1 MHAPVVAAS
10 ISTHAMVASEDPN
23 GKMND
28 ETSDVAPHSGKK
40 PIFIVPYPG
49 VNGTV
54 AGVLL
59 DGKQIVLAGIFPEV
73 GSGARLLLDSE
84 RTKHMIQDFVRRV
97 TMNLSGKSD
106 FFLVGQDPGRSIVS
120 AADARG
126 VPLIDLLLLQRLLM
140 GKSSM

>member
-10 ISTHAMVASEDPN
+10 ISTHAMVASEDSN

-54 AGVLL
+54 VGVLL

-73 GSGARLLLDSE
+73 GSGAGLLLDSE
-84 RTKHMIQDFVRRV
+84 RTKRMIQDFVRRV
-97 TMNLSGKSD
+97 TMNLSGKTD
-106 FFLVGQDPGRSIVS
+106 FFLVGQDSGRSIVS